1 MESKEATT
9 MLQQLIV
16 ERDITNEATIIAY
29 KHAEDRLRAMHP
41 SADYWKISELGMK
54 KLFAVSE
61 YADAT
66 QMQMLNLLIMIRRME
81 RRPVASLDG
90 MRNKL
95 RKSIEAETKRQ
106 LPLLDLPDYDEY
118 FGELCPSDPQRYI
131 VNSLIQ
137 IFGLRNLD
145 MLMEIV
151 KFKRGE
157 QLPNINRNYMIIQSR
172 DVLLEIRDYKTRLAY
187 GVKKLRIVK
196 KEHPMLVRAINEY
209 HTNGHQ
215 FLLSKKN
222 GEEIKK
228 SSLHSHIRILTNGHG
243 SGTLFKSVVEHH
255 RKNAHLNRLAELSK
269 SRGTSLDTIVS
280 SYSNE

>member
-1 MESKEATT
+1 
-9 MLQQLIV
+9 MLQRLIF
-16 ERDITNEATIIAY
+16 ERNMTNDGTITAY
-29 KHAEDRLRAMHP
+29 KHAEDRLAELHP
-41 SADYWKISELGMK
+41 AADYWKISELGMR
-54 KLFAVSE
+54 KLFEKSE

-66 QMQMLNLLIMIRRME
+66 KLQMLNLLIMVRRLE
-81 RRPVASLDG
+81 LRPVASLEG

-95 RKSIEAETKRQ
+95 RKEIEAETKKQ
-106 LPLLDLPDYDEY
+106 LPLLDLPDYDAY

-145 MLMEIV
+145 MMMEFV

-157 QLPNINRNYMIIQSR
+157 QLPNINRNYMVLQSR
-172 DVLLEIRDYKTRLAY
+172 DVLLEIRDYKTRVAY
-187 GVKKLRIVK
+187 GVKKLRIVR
-196 KEHPMLVRAINEY
+196 KEHPQLVRCINEY
-209 HTNGHQ
+209 VNAGHK

-228 SSLHSHIRILTNGHG
+228 TSLHSHIRILTNGHG
-243 SGTLFKSVVEHH
+243 SGTLFKTVVEHH
-255 RKNAHLNRLAELSK
+255 RKNAHLNKLAELSK

-280 SYSNE
+280 SYNVE